1 MISART
7 TTPARPIARI
17 ARGTLVAA
25 VSAALVMGDFS
36 GGHPALAQEKA
47 SGPGLPIIRDAE
59 TEELLRDYTRPILKV
74 AGLASQKIEVVVIND
89 RAFNAFV
96 ADGRRIFVNV
106 GALTDSKT
114 PNQIIGVLAH
124 EIGHIAGG
132 HLARRREQIA
142 HMQTMAILGMLAG
155 AGAMVA
161 GARGNSNIGEAA
173 PGLLMAPQSMIQRT
187 LLSYVRSQEESADR
201 AGVKFL
207 DATHQSPRGMVET
220 FQRFANDTMFISSQV
235 DPYLQSHP
243 MPRERIANLENL
255 AQKSP
260 YFNKKDPPEL
270 QLRHDMMRAKLFAFT
285 DSYGSTARRYPAS
298 DTSLPARYAR
308 AIATYRYGD
317 LRSALAQID
326 VLISVQPANPYLHE
340 LRGQALL
347 EAGKAR
353 EAIPDL
359 RRAVQMSKGTPLI
372 RVLLGQAL
380 VQTND
385 RSLTDEAIHELR
397 MAVGKE
403 PTAAIGYR
411 ELAIAYARKGDQ
423 PNADLF
429 SAQAAFNSGDIR
441 TARQL
446 ALRAQKSFPAGSPGW
461 IKSDDIVNYKPQ
473 KL

>member
-1 MISART
+1 MRLAR
-7 TTPARPIARI
+7 AAIA
-17 ARGTLVAA
+17 AA
-25 VSAALVMGDFS
+25 MGALLLGDFS
-36 GGHPALAQEKA
+36 AGYRAYAEEKKP
-47 SGPGLPIIRDAE
+47 SLPIIRDAE
-59 TEELLRDYTRPILKV
+59 TEELLRDYTRPILKA
-74 AGLASQKIEVVVIND
+74 AGLQNQKIEVVIIND
-89 RAFNAFV
+89 KQFNAFV
-96 ADGRRIFVNV
+96 ADGRRIFVNL
-106 GALTDSKT
+106 GALTESKT

-124 EIGHIAGG
+124 ETGHIAGG

-142 HMQTMAILGMLAG
+142 NMQTMAVLAMLAG
-155 AGAMVA
+155 AGAVVA
-161 GARGNSNIGEAA
+161 GARGNSEVGQAA
-173 PGLLMAPQSMIQRT
+173 PGILMAPQSMIQRT
-187 LLSYVRSQEESADR
+187 LLSYVRTQEESADR

-207 DATHQSPRGMVET
+207 EATHQSPRGMVET
-220 FQRFANDTMFISSQV
+220 FQRFARDTMFISEHV

-243 MPRERIANLENL
+243 MPRERILNLENL

-260 YFNKKDPPEL
+260 YFDKKDPPEL

-285 DSYGSTARRYPAS
+285 DAFGTTLRRYPTS
-298 DTSLPARYAR
+298 DMSLPARYAR

-326 VLISVQPANPYLHE
+326 VLISEQPNNPYFHE

-353 EAIPDL
+353 EAIPHL
-359 RRAVQMSKGTPLI
+359 RRAVQLSKGSALI

-385 RSLTDEAIHELR
+385 KSLTDEAIHELR
-397 MAVGKE
+397 IAVDKE
-403 PTAAIGYR
+403 PTAALGYR

-423 PNADLF
+423 PNADLY
-429 SAQAAFNSGDIR
+429 SAQEAFNTGDIR

-446 ALRAQKSFPAGSPGW
+446 ALRAQKAFPAGSPGW

>member
-1 MISART
+1 MISVKT
-7 TTPARPIARI
+7 NTPARPLARI
-17 ARGTLVAA
+17 ARGAVAA
-25 VSAALVMGDFS
+25 VLSAALAAGDFS
-36 GGHPALAQEKA
+36 AGYRAAAQEEA
-47 SGPGLPIIRDAE
+47 SGGSLPIIRDAE
-59 TEELLRDYTRPILKV
+59 TEELLRDYTRPILKA

-106 GALTDSKT
+106 GALTDSRT

-124 EIGHIAGG
+124 ESGHIAGG

-161 GARGNSNIGEAA
+161 GARNSSMSQAA
-173 PGLLMAPQSMIQRT
+173 PGLLTAPQGMIQRT

-207 DATHQSPRGMVET
+207 DATQQSPRGMVET
-220 FQRFANDTMFISSQV
+220 FQRFANDTMFISSQI

-243 MPRERIANLENL
+243 MPRDRIANLENL
-255 AQKSP
+255 AQQSP

-270 QLRHDMMRAKLFAFT
+270 QLRHDMMRAKLLAFT
-285 DSYGSTARRYPAS
+285 DSFGSTARRYPAS

-308 AIATYRYGD
+308 AIATYRFGD

-326 VLISVQPANPYLHE
+326 VLISAQPNNPYLHE

-359 RRAVQMSKGTPLI
+359 RRAVQMSKGSPLI

-385 RSLTDEAIHELR
+385 RSLTDEAIQELR
-397 MAVGKE
+397 AAVDKE

-429 SAQAAFNSGDIR
+429 SAQAAFNNGDIR

>member
-1 MISART
+1 MTSAETASPGRRKMRL
-7 TTPARPIARI
+7 ARAAIA
-17 ARGTLVAA
+17 AA
-25 VSAALVMGDFS
+25 MGAFLLGDFS
-36 GGHPALAQEKA
+36 AGYRAYAEEKKP
-47 SGPGLPIIRDAE
+47 SLPIIRDAE
-59 TEELLRDYTRPILKV
+59 TEELLRDYTRPILKA
-74 AGLASQKIEVVVIND
+74 AGLQNQKIEVVIIND
-89 RAFNAFV
+89 KQFNAFV
-96 ADGRRIFVNV
+96 ADGRRIFVNL
-106 GALTDSKT
+106 GALTESKT

-124 EIGHIAGG
+124 ETGHIAGR
-132 HLARRREQIA
+132 HLARRCEQIA
-142 HMQTMAILGMLAG
+142 NMQTMAVLAMLAG
-155 AGAMVA
+155 AGAVVA
-161 GARGNSNIGEAA
+161 GARGNSEVGQAA
-173 PGLLMAPQSMIQRT
+173 PGILMAPQSMIQRT
-187 LLSYVRSQEESADR
+187 LLSYVRTQEESADR

-207 DATHQSPRGMVET
+207 EATHQSPRGMVET
-220 FQRFANDTMFISSQV
+220 FQRFARDTMFISEHV

-243 MPRERIANLENL
+243 MPRERILNLENL

-260 YFNKKDPPEL
+260 YFDKKDPPEL

-285 DSYGSTARRYPAS
+285 DAFGTTLRRYPTS
-298 DTSLPARYAR
+298 DMSLPARYAR

-326 VLISVQPANPYLHE
+326 VLISEQPNNPYFHE

-353 EAIPDL
+353 EAIPHL
-359 RRAVQMSKGTPLI
+359 RRAVQLSKGSALI

-385 RSLTDEAIHELR
+385 KSLTDEAIHELR
-397 MAVGKE
+397 IAVDKE
-403 PTAAIGYR
+403 PTAALGYR

-423 PNADLF
+423 PNADLY
-429 SAQAAFNSGDIR
+429 SAQEAFNTGDIR

-446 ALRAQKSFPAGSPGW
+446 ALRAQKAFPAGSPGW

>member
-1 MISART
+1 M
-7 TTPARPIARI
+7 RI
-17 ARGTLVAA
+17 ARGACAVAMTATLLCSGYPAA
-25 VSAALVMGDFS
+25 
-36 GGHPALAQEKA
+36 AQEQA
-47 SGPGLPIIRDAE
+47 PTGGMPIIRDAE
-59 TEELLRDYTRPILKV
+59 TEELLRDYTRPILKA
-74 AGLASQKIEVVVIND
+74 AGLSKQNIEVVIINN
-89 RAFNAFV
+89 RTFNAFV
-96 ADGRRIFVNV
+96 ADGHRIFVNL
-106 GALTDSKT
+106 GALVDSKT

-124 EIGHIAGG
+124 ETGHIAGG

-142 HMQTMAILGMLAG
+142 NMQTMAVLSMLAG
-155 AGAMVA
+155 AGAVVA
-161 GARGNSNIGEAA
+161 GARGNSNMGQAA
-173 PGLLMAPQSMIQRT
+173 PGILMAPQSMIQRT

-207 DATHQSPRGMVET
+207 TMTGQSPMGMIET
-220 FQRFANDTMFISSQV
+220 FRRFANDTMFISDHV

-255 AQKSP
+255 ARQSP
-260 YFNKKDPPEL
+260 YLNKKDPPEL
-270 QLRHDMMRAKLFAFT
+270 QLRHDMMRAKLNAFT
-285 DSYGSTARRYPAS
+285 DSYGTTLRRYPTS

-326 VLISVQPANPYLHE
+326 TLIEVEPHNPYLYE

-353 EAIPDL
+353 DAIPNL
-359 RRAVQMSKGTPLI
+359 RRAVQLSKGAALI
-372 RVLLGQAL
+372 RMLLGQAL

-385 RSLTDEAIHELR
+385 KSLNEEAIHELR
-397 MAVGKE
+397 IAIEKE
-403 PTAAIGYR
+403 PTAVVGFR

-423 PNADLF
+423 PHADLF
-429 SAQAAFNSGDIR
+429 SAQVAFNQGDIR

-446 ALRAQKSFPAGSPGW
+446 ALRARKSFPAGSPGW

>member
-1 MISART
+1 MSALSSLPR
-7 TTPARPIARI
+7 ARRA
-17 ARGTLVAA
+17 VAA
-25 VSAALVMGDFS
+25 ATAAALVLS
-36 GGHPALAQEKA
+36 TLPARAQQER
-47 SGPGLPIIRDAE
+47 GLPIIRDAE
-59 TEELLRDYTRPILKV
+59 IEQLLRDYTLPILKA
-74 AGLASQKIEVVVIND
+74 AGLAQQNIRVVILND
-89 RAFNAFV
+89 RTFNAFV
-96 ADGRRIFVNV
+96 MDGRRIFVNA
-106 GALTDSKT
+106 GALIESQT

-124 EIGHIAGG
+124 ETGHIAGG

-142 HMQTMAILGMLAG
+142 NMQTMAVLAMLAG
-155 AGAMVA
+155 AGAVVA
-161 GARGNSNIGEAA
+161 GARGNSEVGQAA
-173 PGLLMAPQSMIQRT
+173 PGILMAPQSMIQRT
-187 LLSYVRSQEESADR
+187 LLSYVRTQEESADR

-207 DATHQSPRGMVET
+207 EATHQSPRGMVET
-220 FQRFANDTMFISSQV
+220 FQRFARDTMFISEHV

-243 MPRERIANLENL
+243 MPRERILNLENL

-260 YFNKKDPPEL
+260 YFDKKDPPEL

-285 DSYGSTARRYPAS
+285 DAFGTTLRRYPTS
-298 DTSLPARYAR
+298 DMSLPARYAR

-326 VLISVQPANPYLHE
+326 VLISEQPNNPYFHE

-353 EAIPDL
+353 EAIPHL
-359 RRAVQMSKGTPLI
+359 RRAVQLSKGSALI

-385 RSLTDEAIHELR
+385 KSLTDEAIHELR
-397 MAVGKE
+397 IAVDKE
-403 PTAAIGYR
+403 PTAALGYR

-423 PNADLF
+423 PNADLY
-429 SAQAAFNSGDIR
+429 SAQEAFNTGDIR

-446 ALRAQKSFPAGSPGW
+446 ALRAQKAFPAGSPGW

>member
-1 MISART
+1 MRLAR
-7 TTPARPIARI
+7 AAIA
-17 ARGTLVAA
+17 AA
-25 VSAALVMGDFS
+25 MGALLLGDFS
-36 GGHPALAQEKA
+36 AGYRAYAEEKKP
-47 SGPGLPIIRDAE
+47 SLPIIRDAE
-59 TEELLRDYTRPILKV
+59 TEELLRDYTRPILKA
-74 AGLASQKIEVVVIND
+74 AGLQNQKIEVVIIND
-89 RAFNAFV
+89 RQFNAFV

-124 EIGHIAGG
+124 ETGHIAGG

-142 HMQTMAILGMLAG
+142 NMQTMAVLAMLAG
-155 AGAMVA
+155 AGAVVA
-161 GARGNSNIGEAA
+161 GARGNSEVGQAA
-173 PGLLMAPQSMIQRT
+173 PGILMAPQSMIQRT
-187 LLSYVRSQEESADR
+187 LLSYVRTQEESADR

-207 DATHQSPRGMVET
+207 EATHQSPRGMVET
-220 FQRFANDTMFISSQV
+220 FQRFARDTMFISEHV

-243 MPRERIANLENL
+243 MPRERILNLENL

-260 YFNKKDPPEL
+260 YFDKKDPPEL

-285 DSYGSTARRYPAS
+285 DAFGTTLRRYPTS
-298 DTSLPARYAR
+298 DMSLPARYAR

-326 VLISVQPANPYLHE
+326 VLISEQPNNPYFHE

-353 EAIPDL
+353 EAIPHL
-359 RRAVQMSKGTPLI
+359 RRAVQLSKGSALI

-385 RSLTDEAIHELR
+385 KSLTDEAIHELR
-397 MAVGKE
+397 IAVDKE
-403 PTAAIGYR
+403 PTAALGYR

-423 PNADLF
+423 PNADLY
-429 SAQAAFNSGDIR
+429 SAQEAFNTGDIR

-446 ALRAQKSFPAGSPGW
+446 ALRAQKAFPAGSPGW

>member
-1 MISART
+1 MISAIT
-7 TTPARPIARI
+7 TIPARPIM
-17 ARGTLVAA
+17 RGTFVAA
-25 VSAALVMGDFS
+25 LSAALVMGDFS
-36 GGHPALAQEKA
+36 GGYRAFAQEEKSA
-47 SGPGLPIIRDAE
+47 GGIPVIRDAE
-59 TEELLRDYTRPILKV
+59 TEELLRDYTRPILKA

-124 EIGHIAGG
+124 ETGHIAGG

-142 HMQTMAILGMLAG
+142 NMQTMAILGMLAG

-161 GARGNSNIGEAA
+161 GARGNNNMSQAA
-173 PGLLMAPQSMIQRT
+173 PGLLTAPQSMIQRT

-207 DATHQSPRGMVET
+207 EATQQSPRGMVET

-243 MPRERIANLENL
+243 MPRDRIMNLEHL
-255 AQKSP
+255 AQQSP

-285 DSYGSTARRYPAS
+285 DSYGSTARRYPSS
-298 DTSLPARYAR
+298 DMSLPARYAR
-308 AIATYRYGD
+308 AIATYRFGE

-326 VLISVQPANPYLHE
+326 VLIAAQPSNPYLHE

-359 RRAVQMSKGTPLI
+359 RRAVQMSKGSPLI

-385 RSLTDEAIHELR
+385 KSLTDEAIHELR
-397 MAVGKE
+397 MAVDKE
-403 PTAAIGYR
+403 PTASIGYR
-411 ELAIAYARKGDQ
+411 ELAVAYARKGDQ

-429 SAQAAFNSGDIR
+429 SAQAAFNNGDIR

>member
-1 MISART
+1 MRLAR
-7 TTPARPIARI
+7 AAIA
-17 ARGTLVAA
+17 AA
-25 VSAALVMGDFS
+25 MGAFLLGDFS
-36 GGHPALAQEKA
+36 AGYRAYAEEKKP
-47 SGPGLPIIRDAE
+47 SLPIIRDAE
-59 TEELLRDYTRPILKV
+59 TEELLRDYTRPILKA
-74 AGLASQKIEVVVIND
+74 AGLQNQKIEVVIIND
-89 RAFNAFV
+89 KQFNAFV
-96 ADGRRIFVNV
+96 ADGRRIFVNL
-106 GALTDSKT
+106 GALTESKT

-124 EIGHIAGG
+124 ETGHIAGG

-142 HMQTMAILGMLAG
+142 NMQTMAVLAMLAG
-155 AGAMVA
+155 AGAVVA
-161 GARGNSNIGEAA
+161 GARGNSEVGQAA
-173 PGLLMAPQSMIQRT
+173 PGILMAPQSMIQRT
-187 LLSYVRSQEESADR
+187 LLSYVRTQEESADR

-207 DATHQSPRGMVET
+207 EATHQSPRGMVET
-220 FQRFANDTMFISSQV
+220 FQRFARDTMFISEHV

-243 MPRERIANLENL
+243 MPRERILNLENL

-260 YFNKKDPPEL
+260 YFDKKDPPEL

-285 DSYGSTARRYPAS
+285 DAFGTTLRRYPTS
-298 DTSLPARYAR
+298 DMSLPARYAR

-326 VLISVQPANPYLHE
+326 VLISEQPNNPYFHE

-353 EAIPDL
+353 EAIPHL
-359 RRAVQMSKGTPLI
+359 RRAVQLSKGSALI

-385 RSLTDEAIHELR
+385 KSLTDEAIHELR
-397 MAVGKE
+397 IAVDKE
-403 PTAAIGYR
+403 PTAALGYR

-423 PNADLF
+423 PNADLY
-429 SAQAAFNSGDIR
+429 SAQEAFNTGDIR

-446 ALRAQKSFPAGSPGW
+446 ALRAQKAFPAGSPGW

>member
-1 MISART
+1 MTSAETASPGRRKMRL
-7 TTPARPIARI
+7 ARAAIA
-17 ARGTLVAA
+17 AA
-25 VSAALVMGDFS
+25 MGAFLLGDFS
-36 GGHPALAQEKA
+36 AGYRAYAEEKKP
-47 SGPGLPIIRDAE
+47 SLPIIRDAE
-59 TEELLRDYTRPILKV
+59 TEELLRDYTRPILKA
-74 AGLASQKIEVVVIND
+74 AGLQNQKIEVVIIND
-89 RAFNAFV
+89 KQFNAFV
-96 ADGRRIFVNV
+96 ADGRRIFVNL
-106 GALTDSKT
+106 GALTESKT

-124 EIGHIAGG
+124 ETGHIAGG

-142 HMQTMAILGMLAG
+142 NMQTMAVLAMLAG
-155 AGAMVA
+155 AGAVVA
-161 GARGNSNIGEAA
+161 GARGNSEVGQAA
-173 PGLLMAPQSMIQRT
+173 PGILMAPQSMIQRT
-187 LLSYVRSQEESADR
+187 LLSYVRTQEESADR

-207 DATHQSPRGMVET
+207 EATHQSPRGMVET
-220 FQRFANDTMFISSQV
+220 FQRFARDTMFISEHV

-243 MPRERIANLENL
+243 MPRERILNLENL

-260 YFNKKDPPEL
+260 YFDKKDPPEL

-285 DSYGSTARRYPAS
+285 DAFGTTLRRYPTS
-298 DTSLPARYAR
+298 DMSLPARYAR

-326 VLISVQPANPYLHE
+326 VLISEQPNNPYFHE

-353 EAIPDL
+353 EAIPHL
-359 RRAVQMSKGTPLI
+359 RRAVQLSKGSALI

-385 RSLTDEAIHELR
+385 KSLTDEAIHELR
-397 MAVGKE
+397 IAVDKE
-403 PTAAIGYR
+403 PTAALGYR

-423 PNADLF
+423 PNADLY
-429 SAQAAFNSGDIR
+429 SAQEAFNTGDIR

-446 ALRAQKSFPAGSPGW
+446 ALRAQKAFPAGSPGW

>member
-1 MISART
+1 MTSAETASPGRRKMRL
-7 TTPARPIARI
+7 ARAAIA
-17 ARGTLVAA
+17 AA
-25 VSAALVMGDFS
+25 MGAFLLGDFS
-36 GGHPALAQEKA
+36 AGYRAYAEEKKP
-47 SGPGLPIIRDAE
+47 SLPIIRDAE
-59 TEELLRDYTRPILKV
+59 TEELLRDYTRPILKA
-74 AGLASQKIEVVVIND
+74 AGLQNQKIEVVIIND
-89 RAFNAFV
+89 KQFNAFV

-124 EIGHIAGG
+124 ETGHIAGG

-142 HMQTMAILGMLAG
+142 NMQTMAVLAMLAG
-155 AGAMVA
+155 AGAVVA
-161 GARGNSNIGEAA
+161 GARGNSEVGQAA
-173 PGLLMAPQSMIQRT
+173 PGILMAPQSMIQRT
-187 LLSYVRSQEESADR
+187 LLSYVRTQEESADR

-207 DATHQSPRGMVET
+207 EATHQSPRGMVET
-220 FQRFANDTMFISSQV
+220 FQRFARDTMFISEHV

-243 MPRERIANLENL
+243 MPRERILNLENL

-260 YFNKKDPPEL
+260 YFDKKDPPEL

-285 DSYGSTARRYPAS
+285 DAFGTTLRRYPTS
-298 DTSLPARYAR
+298 DMSLPARYAR

-326 VLISVQPANPYLHE
+326 VLISEQPNNPYFHE

-353 EAIPDL
+353 EAIPHL
-359 RRAVQMSKGTPLI
+359 RRAVQLSKGSALI

-385 RSLTDEAIHELR
+385 KSLTDEAIHELR
-397 MAVGKE
+397 IAVDKE
-403 PTAAIGYR
+403 PTAALGYR

-423 PNADLF
+423 PNADLY
-429 SAQAAFNSGDIR
+429 SAQEAFNTGDIR

-446 ALRAQKSFPAGSPGW
+446 ALRAQKAFPAGSPGW

>member
-1 MISART
+1 MRLAR
-7 TTPARPIARI
+7 AAIA
-17 ARGTLVAA
+17 AA
-25 VSAALVMGDFS
+25 MGALLLGDFS
-36 GGHPALAQEKA
+36 AGYRAYAEEKKP
-47 SGPGLPIIRDAE
+47 SLPIILDAE
-59 TEELLRDYTRPILKV
+59 TEELLRDYTRPILKA
-74 AGLASQKIEVVVIND
+74 AGLQNQKIEVVIIND
-89 RAFNAFV
+89 KQFNAFV
-96 ADGRRIFVNV
+96 ADGRRIFVNL
-106 GALTDSKT
+106 GALTESRT

-124 EIGHIAGG
+124 ETGHIAGG

-142 HMQTMAILGMLAG
+142 NMQTMAVLAMLAG
-155 AGAMVA
+155 AGAVVA
-161 GARGNSNIGEAA
+161 GARGNSEVGQAA
-173 PGLLMAPQSMIQRT
+173 PGILMAPQSMIQRT
-187 LLSYVRSQEESADR
+187 LLSYVRTQEESADR

-207 DATHQSPRGMVET
+207 EATHQSPRGMVET
-220 FQRFANDTMFISSQV
+220 FQRFARDTMFISEHV

-243 MPRERIANLENL
+243 MPRERILNLENL

-260 YFNKKDPPEL
+260 YFDKKDPPEL

-285 DSYGSTARRYPAS
+285 DAFGTTLRRYPTS
-298 DTSLPARYAR
+298 DMSLPARYAR

-326 VLISVQPANPYLHE
+326 VLISEQPNNPYFHE

-353 EAIPDL
+353 EAIPHL
-359 RRAVQMSKGTPLI
+359 RRAVQLSKGSALI

-385 RSLTDEAIHELR
+385 KSLTDEAIHELR
-397 MAVGKE
+397 IAVDKE
-403 PTAAIGYR
+403 PTAALGYR

-423 PNADLF
+423 PNADLY
-429 SAQAAFNSGDIR
+429 SAQEAFNTGDIR

-446 ALRAQKSFPAGSPGW
+446 ALRAQKAFPAGSPGW

>member
-1 MISART
+1 MTSAETASPGRRKMRL
-7 TTPARPIARI
+7 ARAAIA
-17 ARGTLVAA
+17 AA
-25 VSAALVMGDFS
+25 MGAFLLGDFS
-36 GGHPALAQEKA
+36 AGYRAYAEEKKP
-47 SGPGLPIIRDAE
+47 SLPIIRDAE
-59 TEELLRDYTRPILKV
+59 TEELLRDYTRPILKA
-74 AGLASQKIEVVVIND
+74 AGLASQKIEVVIIND
-89 RAFNAFV
+89 KQFNAFV
-96 ADGRRIFVNV
+96 ADGRRIFVNL
-106 GALTDSKT
+106 GALTESKT

-124 EIGHIAGG
+124 ETGHIAGG

-142 HMQTMAILGMLAG
+142 NMQTMAVLAMLAG
-155 AGAMVA
+155 AGAVVA
-161 GARGNSNIGEAA
+161 GARGNSEVGQAA
-173 PGLLMAPQSMIQRT
+173 PGILMAPQSMIQRT
-187 LLSYVRSQEESADR
+187 LLSYVRTQEESADR

-207 DATHQSPRGMVET
+207 EATHQSPRGMVET
-220 FQRFANDTMFISSQV
+220 FQRFARDTMFISEHV

-243 MPRERIANLENL
+243 MPRERILNLENL

-260 YFNKKDPPEL
+260 YFDKKDPPEL

-285 DSYGSTARRYPAS
+285 DAFGTTLRRYPTS
-298 DTSLPARYAR
+298 DMSLPARYAR

-326 VLISVQPANPYLHE
+326 VLISEQPNNPYFHE

-353 EAIPDL
+353 EAIPHL
-359 RRAVQMSKGTPLI
+359 RRAVQLSKGSALI

-385 RSLTDEAIHELR
+385 KSLTDEAIHELR
-397 MAVGKE
+397 IAVDKE
-403 PTAAIGYR
+403 PTAALGYR

-423 PNADLF
+423 PNADLY
-429 SAQAAFNSGDIR
+429 SAQEAFNTGDIR

-446 ALRAQKSFPAGSPGW
+446 ALRAQKAFPAGSPGW